1 MTTLA
6 IDLAVVAIIV
16 FCGWR
21 GYKNG
26 LIRGVFGVVTLIVAL
41 VLANIAASAYSEEV
55 TGALQPFVGGII
67 DSAMTKILD
76 GDVTI
81 EYVEDASD
89 AEGFSMAYTAL
100 REVGLPVPAAINV
113 ADLAVGDYG
122 VGDSLGFL
130 TELVS
135 ERLSSTLSY
144 VALFGIAFLLAS
156 IIFAVIGNLI
166 GFVFSL
172 PGLKLV
178 DIIAGAALGL
188 AKGFLI
194 VLSLAAVVR
203 YFGLLAQST
212 LEETTVLNYFV
223 NNNMIADMLGI

>member
-1 MTTLA
+1 LTTLA

-172 PGLKLV
+172 PGLKLI
-178 DIIAGAALGL
+178 DIIAGVAFGL
-188 AKGFLI
+188 AKGLLI
-194 VLSLAAVVR
+194 VLTIATVVR

-212 LEETTVLNYFV
+212 LEGTKILSYFV
-223 NNNMIADMLGI
+223 NNNMVADMLGI